1 MLSKLLPLDKSLPL
15 FDVAASRAIE
25 AAALQ
30 ERPDLMQDAGLA
42 VAKLALALYPGHGSI
57 WVACG
62 PGNNGGDG
70 RVAARLLS
78 SRGFPVS
85 LDDEPAHDTSLAIDA
100 LFGLGL
106 KRAIEG
112 AFAER
117 IALMNALDAIVLS
130 IDIPSGLDADH
141 GQPLGSAAV
150 RADHCLALLTLKPG
164 VVTGVGREYCGELW
178 FDDLGITP
186 DATPDVTPTASLIGR
201 DVLAPF
207 TGLATHSAHKGS
219 QGDVLV
225 VGGAPGMRG
234 AALLAARAAL
244 ASGAGRVWCG
254 LLDGTNDLPDA
265 GRPEL
270 MRAAADAVDL
280 QRYGA
285 IACGCGGGLEI
296 EVLLP
301 KLMRDAPRL
310 VLDADALNAIA
321 REPALARALQRR
333 SAPSLLTPH
342 PLEAARLLG
351 VDTAAVQADR
361 LAAAKEL
368 ASRYRATIV
377 LKGSGT
383 VIAVPDGHAS
393 AINSSGSGAL
403 ATAGTGDVLAGWT
416 AGLWARHPEASG
428 FDVACAAVHLHGLA
442 GQQGRP
448 LLAAD
453 LVDAMQARR

>member
-1 MLSKLLPLDKSLPL
+1 MDKLLPLDKSLPL
-15 FDVAASRAIE
+15 FDVAKSRAIE

-30 ERPDLMQDAGLA
+30 QRPDLMADAGLA

-70 RVAARLLS
+70 RVAARLLA
-78 SRGFPVS
+78 GLGLPVG
-85 LDDEPAHDTSLAIDA
+85 LVDEPPPDTSLAIDA

-106 KRAIEG
+106 RRAIEG
-112 AFAER
+112 RFAER
-117 IALMNALDAIVLS
+117 IERMNELDAIRLS
-130 IDIPSGLDADH
+130 IDLPSGLDADH
-141 GQPLGSAAV
+141 GQPLGVAV

-164 VVTGVGREYCGELW
+164 LFTGAGRAHCGELW
-178 FDDLGITP
+178 FDDLGVKP
-186 DATPDVTPTASLIGR
+186 DAAPGATLIGR

-207 TGLATHSAHKGS
+207 IMPPAHTAHKGS

-234 AALLAARAAL
+234 AALLAGRAAL

-254 LLDGTNDLPDA
+254 LLDSGQDLPDA

-270 MRAAADAVDL
+270 MRAAATADL

-285 IACGCGGGLEI
+285 VAAGCGAGQEI
-296 EVLLP
+296 EALLP
-301 KLMRDAPRL
+301 DLLRNSARL

-321 REPALARALQRR
+321 HNPSLARALRR
-333 SAPSLLTPH
+333 RDVPSLLTPH

-361 LAAAKEL
+361 LSAAHEL
-368 ASRYRATIV
+368 SARFRTTVV

-383 VIAVPDGHAS
+383 VVAAPDRTSAV
-393 AINSSGSGAL
+393 NSSGSGAL
-403 ATAGTGDVLAGWT
+403 ATAGTGDVLAGWL

-442 GQQGRP
+442 GQNGP
-448 LLAAD
+448 VLAAD
-453 LVDAMQARR
+453 LIHAMMFSAVGAP

>member
-1 MLSKLLPLDKSLPL
+1 MLHKLLPLNKSLPL

-25 AAALQ
+25 ATALQ
-30 ERPDLMQDAGLA
+30 SRPDLMQDAGLA

-78 SRGFPVS
+78 SRGLLVS
-85 LDDEPAHDTSLAIDA
+85 LDDEPPQGTSLAIDA

-106 KRAIEG
+106 KRPVEG
-112 AFAER
+112 VFSER
-117 IALMNALDAIVLS
+117 IARMNALDAIVLS
-130 IDIPSGLDADH
+130 VDLPSGLDADR
-141 GQPLGSAAV
+141 GQPLGLAV
-150 RADHCLALLTLKPG
+150 RADHCLSLLTLKPG
-164 VVTGVGREYCGELW
+164 LLTGVGREYCGELW
-178 FDDLGITP
+178 FDDLGIAP
-186 DATPDVTPTASLIGR
+186 DSAPTASLIGR
-201 DVLAPF
+201 DALQLF
-207 TGLATHSAHKGS
+207 TQAATHSAHKGS
-219 QGDVLV
+219 QGDVLI

-270 MRAAADAVDL
+270 MRAAADTVDL

-285 IACGCGGGLEI
+285 IACGCGGGQEI
-296 EVLLP
+296 EALLP
-301 KLMRDAPRL
+301 KMLRDATRL
-310 VLDADALNAIA
+310 ALDADALNAIA

-351 VDTAAVQADR
+351 VDTAAIQADR
-361 LAAAKEL
+361 LAAAQEL
-368 ASRYRATIV
+368 AVRYRATIV
-377 LKGSGT
+377 LKGSGS
-383 VIAVPDGHAS
+383 VVAAPDRRP

-428 FDVACAAVHLHGLA
+428 FDVACAAVHWHGLT
-442 GQQGRP
+442 GQQGHP

-453 LVDAMQARR
+453 LVDAMQAGP